1 MVKFGCSETKM
12 RTEDVQH
19 ALLLAITQ
27 STVDCMMWRR
37 DHAKLAGLAD
47 KVGQ

>member
-12 RTEDVQH
+12 LTEDVQH
-19 ALLLAITQ
+19 ALLLTITP
-27 STVDCMMWRR
+27 STFDCTMWRR

-47 KVGQ
+47 EVGQ